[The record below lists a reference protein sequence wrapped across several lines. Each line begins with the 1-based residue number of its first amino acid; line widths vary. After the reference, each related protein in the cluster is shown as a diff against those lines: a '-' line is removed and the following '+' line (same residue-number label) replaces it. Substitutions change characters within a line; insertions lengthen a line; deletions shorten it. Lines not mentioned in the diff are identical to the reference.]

1 MGLLACR
8 SRSYYVFIY
17 FAPLAVIA
25 QSQAIINIL
34 LLCFVIY
41 HLKKIPLLVTGKLGL
56 CMTSVLVWI
65 VVVVKLQYLYPT
77 AVRKKKIRK

>member
-41 HLKKIPLLVTGKLGL
+41 HLKKIPLLVTAKLGL

-65 VVVVKLQYLYPT
+65 VVVKLQYLYLT
-77 AVRKKKIRK
+77 TVVLKKKIRK

>member
-1 MGLLACR
+1 MGLLAYR

-17 FAPLAVIA
+17 FAPVAFIA
-25 QSQAIINIL
+25 QSQPIINIL

-41 HLKKIPLLVTGKLGL
+41 RSKKIPLLVTAKVGL